1 MRKSSYYSSLGVCI
15 ALSLLVFPHL
25 YSTYAQ
31 QAAPLVIEGGTLID
45 GNGGA
50 PVRDSLIVIQGN
62 KITAVS
68 RKGQSTT
75 PPNARVINAAGKFVL
90 PGLWDSQVAY
100 SWYFG
105 EAMLNHGITSSIDV
119 GTDQETAVPH
129 RDSVLHGKVLAP
141 RSYTGI
147 VRIGSQLDETGFEMP
162 LNTIRK
168 PHSLEETREIV
179 RTVLNAGADYVIFY
193 DGAMPFDWYKAGVE
207 EAHKMGKPAFVR
219 AYGPGIFP
227 AQAAEIGA
235 AQLPHSAGIPL
246 AVAKNPSQFRQGR
259 DDRNELDKYADMDD
273 AKAADLIKTLVAHHV
288 ALVPTF
294 MINYRGYP
302 KDWDR
307 YTAEA
312 HEWFKDPNLLKYY
325 PAEAMES
332 ALAAYTEIDQ
342 GAVRE
347 RRLKGWENVKRFHK
361 MFVDAGGHLCVSGNL
376 NDRYVPGLELFQEMR
391 IMTEVGLTPM
401 QIIQGATK
409 CAAELVQKQDSL
421 GTVEAGK
428 IADILIVSTDPLK
441 DIENLKKTDTVIFD
455 GKVID
460 RSYHGNYSTTFNP
473 PGDQPSPAVEGL
485 TWVVALMKVGRG
497 GGAAAEGEGRGA
509 ASPVADPS
517 RSPQPAIQ
525 KFDPYIVTQSTPSF
539 TARATVTVK
548 GINFVRR
555 STVHF
560 KGKPVPTQVVSP
572 TEIRFTLDAEVLR
585 TPGRFDFVV
594 VNPAPVAPLFTR
606 GMWGNGTSN
615 TAHLIVN
622 YKYSSP

>member
-1 MRKSSYYSSLGVCI
+1 MRRLYL
-15 ALSLLVFPHL
+15 ALVLPIVLVVLIFH
-25 YSTYAQ
+25 YGHSTYAQ
-31 QAAPLVIEGGTLID
+31 QPTALVIEGGTLID

-50 PVRDSLIVIQGN
+50 PVPESLVVIQGS
-62 KITAVS
+62 KIAAVS
-68 RKGQSTT
+68 RKGQAAI
-75 PPNARVINAAGKFVL
+75 PAGARVINATGKFVL
-90 PGLWDSQVAY
+90 PGLWDSQTAY

-105 EAMLNHGITSSIDV
+105 EALMIHGITSTIDV

-147 VRIGSQLDETGFEMP
+147 VRIGSQLEETGFEMP

-179 RTVLNAGADYVIFY
+179 RTMLNAGADYVIFY
-193 DGAMPFDWYKAGVE
+193 DGALPFDWYKAGVE

-235 AQLPHSAGIPL
+235 AQLPHSAGVPL
-246 AVAKNPSQFRQGR
+246 AIAKNPSQFRQGR
-259 DDRNELDKYADMDD
+259 DDRNELDKYADMDE
-273 AKAADLIKTLVAHHV
+273 AKATALIKTLVEHHT

-302 KDWDR
+302 KDWER

-325 PAEAMES
+325 PPEAMHT
-332 ALAAYTEIDQ
+332 ALAAYEDIDK

-361 MFVDAGGHLCVSGNL
+361 MFVDAGGHLCISGNL

-391 IMTEVGLTPM
+391 IMKEVGLTPM
-401 QIIQGATK
+401 QIIQGSTK
-409 CAAELVQKQDSL
+409 CGAELVQKQDSL
-421 GTVEAGK
+421 GTVETGK
-428 IADILIVSTDPLK
+428 TADILIVSADPLQ
-441 DIENLKKTDTVIFD
+441 DIENIKKTDTVIFD

-460 RSYHGNYSTTFNP
+460 RNYHANYTTTFNP
-473 PGDQPSPAVEGL
+473 PGDQLSPAVEGL
-485 TWVVALMKVGRG
+485 QWVVALMKVGRG
-497 GGAAAEGEGRGA
+497 GNQAQEGEGSRLPA
-509 ASPVADPS
+509 VPDPEN
-517 RSPQPAIQ
+517 SPQPAIQ
-525 KFDPYIVTQSTPSF
+525 KLDPYIITQGTSP
-539 TARATVTVK
+539 ATITVK
-548 GINFVRR
+548 GVNFVRR
-555 STVHF
+555 SVVHF

-572 TEIRFTLDAEVLR
+572 TELRFTLDADIQR
-585 TPGRFDFVV
+585 TPGRFEFVV
-594 VNPAPVAPLFTR
+594 VNPTPIAPLYTK

-615 TAHLIVN
+615 VGKLIIN
-622 YKYSSP
+622 YKY

>member
-1 MRKSSYYSSLGVCI
+1 
-15 ALSLLVFPHL
+15 
-25 YSTYAQ
+25 
-31 QAAPLVIEGGTLID
+31 
-45 GNGGA
+45 
-50 PVRDSLIVIQGN
+50 
-62 KITAVS
+62 
-68 RKGQSTT
+68 
-75 PPNARVINAAGKFVL
+75 
-90 PGLWDSQVAY
+90 
-100 SWYFG
+100 
-105 EAMLNHGITSSIDV
+105 
-119 GTDQETAVPH
+119 
-129 RDSVLHGKVLAP
+129 VLHGKVLAP

-168 PHSLEETREIV
+168 PHSLEDTREIV

-193 DGAMPFDWYKAGVE
+193 DGAMPFEWYKAGVE
-207 EAHKMGKPAFVR
+207 EAHKMGKPAFMR

-227 AQAAEIGA
+227 TQAAEIGA

-288 ALVPTF
+288 ALV
-294 MINYRGYP
+294 
-302 KDWDR
+302 
-307 YTAEA
+307 
-312 HEWFKDPNLLKYY
+312 

-401 QIIQGATK
+401 QIIQGSTK

-428 IADILIVSTDPLK
+428 IADILIVSADPLK

-485 TWVVALMKVGRG
+485 PWVVALMKVGRG
-497 GGAAAEGEGRGA
+497 GGAAAGGEGRGA
-509 ASPVADPS
+509 AAPVADPAS
-517 RSPQPAIQ
+517 SPQPAIQ
-525 KFDPYIVTQSTPSF
+525 KFDPYIVTQSTPSS
-539 TARATVTVK
+539 TTSSTATVTVK

-555 STVHF
+555 SIVHF

-572 TEIRFTLDAEVLR
+572 TEIRFTLDTEALR
-585 TPGRFDFVV
+585 TPGRFEFVV

-615 TAHLIVN
+615 MAHLIVN
-622 YKYSSP
+622 YKY

>member
-1 MRKSSYYSSLGVCI
+1 MRKWSLV
-15 ALSLLVFPHL
+15 LLGAACVVVLIVPYPHA
-25 YSTYAQ
+25 TYAQ
-31 QAAPLVIEGGTLID
+31 QPATLVIEGATLID

-50 PVRDSLIVIQGN
+50 PVRDSAIVIQGN

-68 RKGQSTT
+68 RAASRNGQSAY
-75 PPNARVINAAGKFVL
+75 PAGARIINATGKFVL
-90 PGLWDSQVAY
+90 PGLWDSQTAY

-105 EAMLNHGITSSIDV
+105 EAMLNHGITATIDV

-147 VRIGSQLDETGFEMP
+147 LRIGSTNNAATGFEMP
-162 LNTIRK
+162 LNTIRV
-168 PHSLEETREIV
+168 PTSADDARAVV

-193 DGAMPFDWYKAGVE
+193 DGAMPLDYYKAGID
-207 EAHKMGKPAFVR
+207 EAHKLGKPAFVR

-227 AQAAEIGA
+227 AQAAELGA

-246 AVAKNPSQFRQGR
+246 AIAKNPSQFRQGR

-273 AKAADLIKTLVAHHV
+273 TKAADLIKTLVEHHV
-288 ALVPTF
+288 MLVPTF

-312 HEWFKDPNLLKYY
+312 HAWFKDPNLLKYY

-332 ALAAYTEIDQ
+332 ALAAYVEIDE
-342 GAVRE
+342 GAVRQ

-361 MFVDAGGHLCVSGNL
+361 MFVDAGGKLVVSGNL

-391 IMTEVGLTPM
+391 IMIETGLTPM
-401 QIIQGATK
+401 QIIQGSTK
-409 CAAELVQKQDSL
+409 FAAELVQKQGSL
-421 GTVEAGK
+421 GTIEPGK
-428 IADILIVSTDPLK
+428 IADLFIVTADPLQ
-441 DIENLKKTDTVIFD
+441 DIENIKKTDTVIFD

-460 RSYHGNYSTTFNP
+460 RRYHANYTTTFNP

-485 TWVVALMKVGRG
+485 PWVVALMKVGRG
-497 GGAAAEGEGRGA
+497 GGAAAEGR
-509 ASPVADPS
+509 D
-517 RSPQPAIQ
+517 SPQPAIQ
-525 KFDPYIVTQSTPSF
+525 NFDPYIVTQGT
-539 TARATVTVK
+539 TLATVTVK

-560 KGKPVPTQVVSP
+560 KGKPVSTQVVSP
-572 TEIRFTLDAEVLR
+572 TEIRFTLDAEALR
-585 TPGRFDFVV
+585 TPGRFEFVV
-594 VNPAPVAPLFTR
+594 VNPAPVAPLFTK

-615 TAHLIVN
+615 LARLIVN
-622 YKYSSP
+622 YQY

>member
-1 MRKSSYYSSLGVCI
+1 MRRLCL
-15 ALSLLVFPHL
+15 ALLLPVFLVALLFQYPHP
-25 YSTYAQ
+25 TYAQ
-31 QAAPLVIEGGTLID
+31 QPAALVIEGGTLID
-45 GNGGA
+45 GNGGT
-50 PVRDSLIVIQGN
+50 PVQDSVVVIQGN

-68 RKGQSTT
+68 RKGQVAL
-75 PPNARVINAAGKFVL
+75 PAGARIMNATGKFVL
-90 PGLWDSQVAY
+90 PGLWDSQTAY

-105 EAMLNHGITSSIDV
+105 EAMLIHGITASIDV

-168 PHSLEETREIV
+168 PHSLEDTREIV

-193 DGAMPFDWYKAGVE
+193 DGALPFDWYKAGVE

-235 AQLPHSAGIPL
+235 AQLPHSAGVPL
-246 AVAKNPSQFRQGR
+246 AIAKNPSQFRQGR

-273 AKAADLIKTLVAHHV
+273 VKAAALVKTLVEHHV
-288 ALVPTF
+288 TLVPTF

-325 PAEAMES
+325 PVEAMNS
-332 ALAAYTEIDQ
+332 ALAAYTDIDK

-361 MFVDAGGHLCVSGNL
+361 MFVDAGGHLCISGNL

-391 IMTEVGLTPM
+391 IMTEVGMTPM
-401 QIIQGATK
+401 QIIQGSTK
-409 CAAELVQKQDSL
+409 CGAELVQKQDSL

-428 IADILIVSTDPLK
+428 TADILIVSADPLK
-441 DIENLKKTDTVIFD
+441 DIENIKKTDTVIFD

-460 RSYHGNYSTTFNP
+460 RSYHANYTTTFNP
-473 PGDQPSPAVEGL
+473 PGDQLSPAVEGL
-485 TWVVALMKVGRG
+485 PWVVALMKVSRG
-497 GGAAAEGEGRGA
+497 GNQAQEGEGNGGPA
-509 ASPVADPS
+509 AVPDPES
-517 RSPQPAIQ
+517 SPQPAIQ
-525 KFDPYIVTQSTPSF
+525 KLDPYIITQGATP
-539 TARATVTVK
+539 ATITVK

-555 STVHF
+555 SVVHF
-560 KGKPVPTQVVSP
+560 KGKPVPTQVISP
-572 TEIRFTLDAEVLR
+572 TEIRFTLDAEVQR

-594 VNPAPVAPLFTR
+594 VNPAPIAPLFTK

-615 TAHLIVN
+615 IARLIVN
-622 YKYSSP
+622 YKY

>member
-1 MRKSSYYSSLGVCI
+1 MRKWWL
-15 ALSLLVFPHL
+15 ALLFPAAL
-25 YSTYAQ
+25 AAQ
-31 QAAPLVIEGGTLID
+31 QPAALVIEGGTLID

-50 PVRDSLIVIQGN
+50 PVRDSVVVIQGN

-68 RKGQSTT
+68 RTGQGTY
-75 PPNARVINAAGKFVL
+75 PAGARIINATGKFVL
-90 PGLWDSQVAY
+90 PGLWDSQTAY

-105 EAMLNHGITSSIDV
+105 EAMLIHGITASIDV

-147 VRIGSQLDETGFEMP
+147 LRIGSTNNAATGYEMP
-162 LNTIRK
+162 LNTIRVPK
-168 PHSLEETREIV
+168 SAEDTRDVV
-179 RTVLNAGADYVIFY
+179 RTVLGAGADYVIFY
-193 DGAMPFDWYKAGVE
+193 DGAMPLDWYKAGID
-207 EAHKMGKPAFVR
+207 EAHKLGKPAFVR

-227 AQAAEIGA
+227 AQAAELGA

-246 AVAKNPSQFRQGR
+246 AIARNPSQFRQGR
-259 DDRNELDKYADMDD
+259 DDRNELDKYGDMDD
-273 AKAADLIKTLVAHHV
+273 AKAAALIKTLIEHHV
-288 ALVPTF
+288 VLVPTF

-302 KDWDR
+302 KNWDR

-332 ALAAYTEIDQ
+332 ALAAYVEIDE

-361 MFVDAGGHLCVSGNL
+361 MFVDAGGHLLISGNL

-391 IMTEVGLTPM
+391 IMTETGLTPM
-401 QIIQGATK
+401 QIIQGSTK
-409 CAAELVQKQDSL
+409 YPAELVQKQDSL

-428 IADILIVSTDPLK
+428 IADILIVSADPLQ

-460 RSYHGNYSTTFNP
+460 RRYHADYTTTFNP
-473 PGDQPSPAVEGL
+473 PGDQLSPAVEAL
-485 TWVVALMKVGRG
+485 PWVVALMKVGRG
-497 GGAAAEGEGRGA
+497 GGAAAEGR
-509 ASPVADPS
+509 D
-517 RSPQPAIQ
+517 SPQPAIQ
-525 KFDPYIVTQSTPSF
+525 NFSPYIVTQGTTP
-539 TARATVTVK
+539 ATVTVK

-555 STVHF
+555 SAVHF
-560 KGKPVPTQVVSP
+560 KGKAVPTQVASP
-572 TEIRFTLDAEVLR
+572 TELRFTLDADALR
-585 TPGRFDFVV
+585 APGRFEFIV
-594 VNPAPVAPLFTR
+594 VNPAPIAPLYTK

-615 TAHLIVN
+615 LARLIVN
-622 YKYSSP
+622 YKY

>member
-1 MRKSSYYSSLGVCI
+1 MRRSCFL
-15 ALSLLVFPHL
+15 LLFLVFLVAMLFEYPH
-25 YSTYAQ
+25 STYAQ
-31 QAAPLVIEGGTLID
+31 QQAALVIEGGTLID
-45 GNGGA
+45 GNGGT
-50 PVRDSLIVIQGN
+50 PVRDSVVVIAGD

-68 RKGQSTT
+68 RKGQIAI
-75 PPNARVINAAGKFVL
+75 PAGARIINATGKFVL

-105 EAMLNHGITSSIDV
+105 EAMLNHGITASIDV

-168 PHSLEETREIV
+168 PHSLEDTREIV

-219 AYGPGIFP
+219 AYGPGIFT

-235 AQLPHSAGIPL
+235 AQLPHSAGVPL
-246 AVAKNPSQFRQGR
+246 AIAKNPSQFRQGR

-273 AKAADLIKTLVAHHV
+273 AKAVALIKTLVEHHV

-302 KDWDR
+302 KDWGR

-325 PAEAMES
+325 PAEAMHS
-332 ALAAYTEIDQ
+332 ALTAYDEIDQ

-361 MFVDAGGHLCVSGNL
+361 MFVDAGGQLCISGNL

-391 IMTEVGLTPM
+391 IMTEVGMTPM
-401 QIIQGATK
+401 QIIQGSTK
-409 CAAELVQKQDSL
+409 CGAELVRKQDSL

-428 IADILIVSTDPLK
+428 TADVLIVSADPLQ

-460 RSYHGNYSTTFNP
+460 RSYHANYSTTFNP
-473 PGDQPSPAVEGL
+473 PGDQLSPAVEGL
-485 TWVVALMKVGRG
+485 QWVVALMKVGRG

-509 ASPVADPS
+509 ATPVPDPAS
-517 RSPQPAIQ
+517 SPQPAIQ
-525 KFDPYIVTQSTPSF
+525 KFDPYVVTQSSTP
-539 TARATVTVK
+539 ATVTVK

-555 STVHF
+555 SVVHF

-572 TEIRFTLDAEVLR
+572 TEIRFTLDADALR
-585 TPGRFDFVV
+585 TPGRFEFVV
-594 VNPAPVAPLFTR
+594 VNPAPVAPMFTK

-615 TAHLIVN
+615 LARLIVN
-622 YKYSSP
+622 YKY